1 LVKTCAVSQE
11 PHSAN
16 MKHSMTIDIQL
27 VLENANTLLFALLSN
42 KVVITLLFTF
52 FALASK
58 YLLVKIVRKRARS
71 KGKDKRDLVNNI
83 KNFLNFLLIV
93 LLLSLW
99 AGELQ
104 KFAFSIAAFAVAIV
118 LATREFIQCVIGF
131 FYLASSRPFRI
142 GDWVQVGTVVGEVS
156 ETDWIKS
163 TLLEVNIETYEY
175 TGKTLFIPNNA
186 MITSTIKNLNF
197 LKRYATHHFTIT
209 RDQSVNPYLFIDEL
223 MNNAREYCAD
233 FYDVAV
239 RYNQTIER
247 RLDVKIA
254 GPDPHISIS
263 TSEVG
268 DSQMNIAIFCPTEQA
283 IEIEQKLF
291 KDFMTL
297 WFAAKEPQKKIE
309 PLSKDIATGNSD

>member
-1 LVKTCAVSQE
+1 
-11 PHSAN
+11 
-16 MKHSMTIDIQL
+16 MTIDIPQIL
-27 VLENANTLLFALLSN
+27 GNANNLFFALLN
-42 KVVITLLFTF
+42 HKVVITLLVTF

-83 KNFLNFLLIV
+83 KNFLNFILIV
-93 LLLSLW
+93 LLLSIW

-142 GDWVQVGTVVGEVS
+142 GDWVQVGAVVGEVS

-163 TLLEVNIETYEY
+163 TLLEVDIETYEY

-223 MNNAREYCAD
+223 MTNAQAYCAD

-268 DSQMNIAIFCPTEQA
+268 DSQVNIAIFCPTERA

-291 KDFMTL
+291 RDFMSL
-297 WFAAKEPQKKIE
+297 WFAAKKRQQNLELL
-309 PLSKDIATGNSD
+309 PLVGALGGTNTPINND

>member
-1 LVKTCAVSQE
+1 MNIPQ
-11 PHSAN
+11 
-16 MKHSMTIDIQL
+16 
-27 VLENANTLLFALLSN
+27 VLENANTLLFALLNN
-42 KVVITLLFTF
+42 KVVMTLLVTF

-71 KGKDKRDLVNNI
+71 RGKDKRDLVNNI

-142 GDWVQVGTVVGEVS
+142 GDWVQVGNVVGEVS

-163 TLLEVNIETYEY
+163 TLLEVNIDTYEY

-223 MNNAREYCAD
+223 MKNAREYCAD

-247 RLDVKIA
+247 RLDVKIS

-263 TSEVG
+263 TSDVG

-297 WFAAKEPQKKIE
+297 WFAAKETQKQVEQPIVA
-309 PLSKDIATGNSD
+309 ATGSNEKPVAAL